1 MIKQD
6 TDMQFPQS
14 GVPNHVAI
22 VMDGNGRWA
31 SQRFLPRFVGHRAG
45 VKAVRKTVEEC
56 LNRGIRVLTLFAF
69 SSENWRR
76 PTQEV
81 NLLLE
86 LFLLTLDQETESLH
100 TSGVRLLIIGD
111 RSAFSQALQDK
122 IAVAEDMTRHNSRLT
137 LIIAINYGG
146 RWDICQAVRRIAQK
160 VSQCEVRADEI
171 TEALIA
177 AHLSLAGYPEPDL
190 FIRTG
195 GEQRVSNFLLWQM
208 AYSEFHFTQTL
219 WPDFDEKAFG
229 DALTDYANRQRRF
242 GRTGEQIKTPDS

>member
-1 MIKQD
+1 
-6 TDMQFPQS
+6 MQFPQS

-31 SQRFLPRFVGHRAG
+31 SQRFLPRSVGHRAG

-160 VSQCEVRADEI
+160 VSQYEVRADEI
-171 TEALIA
+171 TEASIA

-219 WPDFDEKAFG
+219 WPDFDEQAFG
-229 DALTDYANRQRRF
+229 DALADYANRQRRF
-242 GRTGEQIKTPDS
+242 GRTGEQLKTPDS

>member
-1 MIKQD
+1 
-6 TDMQFPQS
+6 MQFPQS

-31 SQRFLPRFVGHRAG
+31 SQRFLPRSVGHRAG

-171 TEALIA
+171 TEASIA

>member
-1 MIKQD
+1 
-6 TDMQFPQS
+6 MQSPQS
-14 GVPNHVAI
+14 GVPSHVAI

-31 SQRFLPRFVGHRAG
+31 SQRFLPRSVGHQAG
-45 VKAVRKTVEEC
+45 VKAVRKTVEAC
-56 LNRGIRVLTLFAF
+56 LNRNIGVLTLFAF

-86 LFLLTLDQETESLH
+86 LFLLTLDQETEALH
-100 TSGVRLLIIGD
+100 TNGVRLLIIGD

-122 IAVAEDMTRHNSRLT
+122 IALAEGMTCHNNRLT
-137 LIIAINYGG
+137 LVIAINYGG
-146 RWDICQAVRRIAQK
+146 RWDICQAMRQIAQK
-160 VSQCEVRADEI
+160 VSQCEVQADEI
-171 TEALIA
+171 TEEMIA
-177 AHLSLAGYPEPDL
+177 AHLSLAAYPAPDL

-195 GEQRVSNFLLWQM
+195 GEQRISNFLLWQM

-229 DALTDYANRQRRF
+229 DALADYANRQRRF
-242 GRTGEQIKTPDS
+242 GRTGEQLKTPDS